1 MNNKQNYMDVNLNDI
16 LQKYQKRLE
25 EAELKQVV
33 LEQQLEQAQAYIK
46 QLESKLKDSKEENKE
61 AKSKK

>member
-1 MNNKQNYMDVNLNDI
+1 MNNKQNYMDVNSNDI

-25 EAELKQVV
+25 EAELRQVV
-33 LEQQLEQAQAYIK
+33 SEQQLEQAQAYIK

>member
-1 MNNKQNYMDVNLNDI
+1 MDVNSNDI

-25 EAELKQVV
+25 EAELRQVV
-33 LEQQLEQAQAYIK
+33 SEQQLEQAQAYIK
-46 QLESKLKDSKEENKE
+46 QLESKLKGSKEENKE

>member
-1 MNNKQNYMDVNLNDI
+1 MDVNSNDI

-25 EAELKQVV
+25 EAELRQVV
-33 LEQQLEQAQAYIK
+33 SEQQLEQAQAYIK
-46 QLESKLKDSKEENKE
+46 QLEFKLKGSKEENKE